1 MQTLLDEVLEAHG
14 GLDRW
19 RQFSKV
25 EADAVTG
32 GGMFPL
38 KGLMPDLDHFSTRAR
53 RDDVGADGIA
63 FTVGGDF
70 NIERRVRGF
79 KHLFESERGA

>member
-1 MQTLLDEVLEAHG
+1 MATLLDEVLEAHG

-19 RQFSKV
+19 LQFSRV

-38 KGLMPDLDHFSTRAR
+38 KGLMPDPSTRR
-53 RDDVGADGIA
+53 MRCG
-63 FTVGGDF
+63 
-70 NIERRVRGF
+70 
-79 KHLFESERGA
+79 